1 MRFSILFKKQFIVYG
16 NPKRGNSR
24 IQSLLK
30 IFGLQDRLFTDL
42 QKLEKLKEI
51 DYVTV
56 FKQLEE
62 WKKKSFDFLKMPN
75 YSNCL
80 QNS

>member
-1 MRFSILFKKQFIVYG
+1 MYG

-62 WKKKSFDFLKMPN
+62 WKKKSFDFLKN
-75 YSNCL
+75 AQL
-80 QNS
+80 